1 VDWRARIGGCTPA
14 FCAHEA
20 LTLLLAV
27 QYSDVLLLAVASG
40 EKLSALI
47 SGGPGR
53 NW

>member
-1 VDWRARIGGCTPA
+1 MAGAHRRVPPA
-14 FCAHEA
+14 FCAPEA

-27 QYSDVLLLAVASG
+27 QYSGVLLLAVASG

-53 NW
+53 QL